1 MGILLD
7 SANPDE
13 VRRAQELGF
22 LDDVTTNPTL
32 IAQTGRPGLD
42 VLGELVEIVKGH
54 VFYQVTAED
63 VEARYDEAWE
73 AHEVRPD
80 KVILK
85 IPATIENF
93 ALTTRLVQNG
103 IECAITAVT
112 TPAQAYLASQVNASF
127 AIPYVN
133 RLTRQLGDGVAIA
146 RDMVRI
152 LEPTETEVLA
162 ASLKSVD
169 EVVATM
175 LAGVRHVTIPLDLIL
190 AMGEH
195 ELSQQA
201 ITQFNESLKATSSD

>member
-201 ITQFNESLKATSSD
+201 IAQFNESLKATSSD